1 MIGGAL
7 RGPGPEGAPRGGG
20 GRGPRLPAGGGGGER
35 SAGRGGGC
43 RQQMVAAAP
52 AAPGLRPL
60 PSPPRAP
67 ERGPG
72 GAVGP
77 ALPLALGARRGE
89 PWEAQR
95 APGRPAGVWVPA
107 ARSGP
112 AAGARS
118 ETGRSQH
125 VWDAR
130 GWDRASG
137 CPSLGW

>member
-1 MIGGAL
+1 M
-7 RGPGPEGAPRGGG
+7 
-20 GRGPRLPAGGGGGER
+20 GRGFLLAAGEGSGARGEAAAADSKWWLWRRQHRGSVPSRPLHGPR
-35 SAGRGGGC
+35 SAAG
-43 RQQMVAAAP
+43 
-52 AAPGLRPL
+52 
-60 PSPPRAP
+60 AP